1 MEELVFSMPPW
12 SRRLASLGLLF
23 WVHVQANSAESAG
36 NAEKAW
42 AYNEVVGRPTTIPI
56 SDSARFVRIELQ
68 KEGWLNLAEVE
79 IWGKRES
86 SGNPENLALRKPA
99 IQSSTA
105 NNGESVASLA
115 VDGNT
120 SEKYSDSSISHTN
133 QERNPWWEVDLGE
146 ICKIQEIKIFN
157 RADGVEDRLKEIKI
171 TISNETKQ
179 KSDWLKKS
187 KSQYVKVESLPPPP
201 LLLSFI
207 PLKLLVWGGLAL
219 AMTLII
225 QGLWKKVI
233 LRKIFISNC
242 TLFILIL
249 VLAMALKMNRRFE
262 SIPSIASSGA
272 SIALSK
278 YNYGLDG
285 YKAFLDY
292 GAGPLYYGWLNS
304 SGDFS
309 RAVRK
314 CITLKDPRLSLP
326 PDDPEGPKVMALY
339 YRDNYSFMASYQL
352 GIVDYYALAFLIFG
366 YSWGATFC
374 LYFLI
379 LGFSALLF
387 FRAFQDHFS
396 CLTLLFSVLV
406 SYGCLVVYLHQN
418 SFALQDTR
426 TVSCLGVIPTIHLM
440 VFILTSSRWNRFL
453 CLSVFAQILLLILIV
468 RMRHSAI
475 WFCLILPLPLAFSNA
490 RLGSYGFK
498 LSKLCLALF
507 PLLFMVGL
515 KYGERFYLDREYISG
530 TTSTSYTWHGIFL
543 SLSPSKYFSEKY
555 GADGSDASGF
565 LSVEKYYRE
574 NDPEKLKETFW
585 IDKDG
590 RQINRL
596 NWRLYEEGCGE
607 IVQKIILDN
616 KYEFLKLTFLDKTR
630 LYFRHLINNT
640 LPFVIPMIL
649 VIAAVFIFVGIPFLK
664 CHKTNIFLIPFLLFC
679 GSWFTP
685 LIGKTL
691 WHAVTDGLLSFWIL
705 FATGLMIAITSLSKA
720 LEARAQKNK

>member
-1 MEELVFSMPPW
+1 MKEHFLRRPPW
-12 SRRLASLGLLF
+12 RQSLAFVGLLF
-23 WVHVQANSAESAG
+23 WIHVQASSAESAA
-36 NAEKAW
+36 NMEKAW
-42 AYNEVVGRPTTIPI
+42 KYNEVVGRPTTIPI
-56 SDSARFVRIELQ
+56 SESARFVRIELQ

-79 IWGKRES
+79 IWGKRQS
-86 SGNPENLALRKPA
+86 SDKLENLALRKPA

-105 NNGESVASLA
+105 DSGKSGAGLA

-120 SEKYSDSSISHTN
+120 SGKYSDSSISHTN

-146 ICKIQEIKIFN
+146 ICNIQEIRIFN
-157 RADGVEDRLKEIKI
+157 RTDGVENRLIGIKI

-187 KSQYVKVESLPPPP
+187 KSHNVKVESLPPPP

-225 QGLWKKVI
+225 HGLWGKVI
-233 LRKIFISNC
+233 LRKIFIANC
-242 TLFILIL
+242 TLFIMIL

-292 GAGPLYYGWLNS
+292 SAGPLYYGWLNS
-304 SGDFS
+304 SSDFG
-309 RAVRK
+309 RAIRK

-339 YRDNYSFMASYQL
+339 FRDNYSFMASYQL

-366 YSWGATFC
+366 YSWGATFY

-396 CLTLLFSVLV
+396 WLTLLISVLA
-406 SYGCLVVYLHQN
+406 SYGCLVVYLYQN
-418 SFALQDTR
+418 NFALQDTR
-426 TVSCLGVIPTIHLM
+426 TISCLAVVPTIHLM
-440 VFILTSSRWNRFL
+440 AFIMTTSRWNRFL
-453 CLSVFAQILLLILIV
+453 CISVFVQILLLILIV
-468 RMRHSAI
+468 RMRHSAV
-475 WFCLILPLPLAFSNA
+475 WFCLVLPLSLVFSTN
-490 RLGSYGFK
+490 RSGKCGFK
-498 LSKLCLALF
+498 LSKIFLALF
-507 PLLFMVGL
+507 PLLVILGL
-515 KYGERFYLDREYISG
+515 KSGERLYLDREYISG

-565 LSVEKYYRE
+565 LSVEKYYRA

-607 IVQKIILDN
+607 MVQKIILDN

-630 LYFRHLINNT
+630 LYFSHLINNT
-640 LPFVIPMIL
+640 LPFVIPMVLIM
-649 VIAAVFIFVGIPFLK
+649 AAVFIFVGIPFLK
-664 CHKTNIFLIPFLLFC
+664 CDKTNIFLIPFLLFC

-705 FATGLMIAITSLSKA
+705 FSTGLMIAITSLS
-720 LEARAQKNK
+720 EARAQK

>member
-1 MEELVFSMPPW
+1 MKQIQLITLYIAAM
-12 SRRLASLGLLF
+12 GLLIDS
-23 WVHVQANSAESAG
+23 VA
-36 NAEKAW
+36 NAEKEW
-42 AYNEVVGRPTTIPI
+42 KYNKVVGRPTTIPI
-56 SDSARFVRIELQ
+56 SESARFVRIELQ

-79 IWGKRES
+79 IWGKKES
-86 SGNPENLALRKPA
+86 SGNPENLALRKAA

-120 SEKYSDSSISHTN
+120 SGKYSDSSISHTN

-146 ICKIQEIKIFN
+146 ICKIREIKIFN
-157 RADGVEDRLKEIKI
+157 RSDGVEDRLKEIKI

-225 QGLWKKVI
+225 QGLWRKVT
-233 LRKIFISNC
+233 LRKIFVSNC

-292 GAGPLYYGWLNS
+292 GAGPLYYGWLQS

-309 RAVRK
+309 RAVSK

-326 PDDPEGPKVMALY
+326 PDDPERLKTMALY
-339 YRDNYSFMASYQL
+339 FHDNYSFMASYQL

-366 YSWGATFC
+366 YSWGATFY

-396 CLTLLFSVLV
+396 CLILLISVLA
-406 SYGCLVVYLHQN
+406 SYGCIVVYLHQIGL
-418 SFALQDTR
+418 ALQDTR
-426 TVSCLGVIPTIHLM
+426 AISCLAILPAIHLM
-440 VFILTSSRWNRFL
+440 AFVLIASRWNRFGFF
-453 CLSVFAQILLLILIV
+453 SVLVQIFLLLLIV
-468 RMRHSAI
+468 RIRHSSVWLCLALALVPAI
-475 WFCLILPLPLAFSNA
+475 STDRSSNSG
-490 RLGSYGFK
+490 LK
-498 LSKLCLALF
+498 LSKICLALF
-507 PLLFMVGL
+507 PILVMVGF
-515 KYGERFYLDREYISG
+515 KFSEKFYLDREYISG

-543 SLSPSKYFSEKY
+543 SLSPSKYFHEKY
-555 GADGSDASGF
+555 GADGSDASSF
-565 LSVEKYYRE
+565 LLGERYYRE
-574 NDPEKLKETFW
+574 NKPEQLTEAYW
-585 IDKDG
+585 LDKDG

-596 NWRLYEEGCGE
+596 NWRLHEEGCQKM
-607 IVQKIILDN
+607 VQKIILEN
-616 KYEFLKLTFLDKTR
+616 KYEFLKLTLLTKTGIYLRFLIENTAP
-630 LYFRHLINNT
+630 FAIPLIAIIIGLFVSFKIPLESCEKIRT
-640 LPFVIPMIL
+640 L
-649 VIAAVFIFVGIPFLK
+649 
-664 CHKTNIFLIPFLLFC
+664 LIPFALFC
-679 GSWFTP
+679 VSWFTP
-685 LIGKTL
+685 LIGKTVR
-691 WHAVTDGLLSFWIL
+691 HAVTDGILSFWIL
-705 FATGLMIAITSLSKA
+705 LTFGSMMAMSRLS
-720 LEARAQKNK
+720 RAWSVRAHKK